1 MGTVTGQNG
10 SGETHGYDEMKR
22 ERMALI
28 STESGKKLGGRK
40 SQRDGKRRNHDG
52 WIQL

>member
-28 STESGKKLGGRK
+28 STESGKKTGREKK
-40 SQRDGKRRNHDG
+40 SKR
-52 WIQL
+52 WKKKKS